1 MLAIVR
7 TATGTPL
14 TDPNLTVKMYG
25 TWKETSYAP
34 ASTQLMASGTVANGQ
49 LTLHLH
55 LRAAMT
61 GHSIPAYVTMS
72 GPQYIPVT
80 EHLTIKVS

>member
-1 MLAIVR
+1 VLAIVR